1 MTVTAPGD
9 RRPRSGRAVC
19 DRSRAWWPGGGD
31 HRVAE
36 GTYSELF
43 PDVSRDAAAGL
54 VMASRCGDLDPA
66 VPLWL
71 VQHAGLAAAH
81 SCSAAGGTISNRRSN
96 PIIRSG

>member
-1 MTVTAPGD
+1 MLADGHSVDTTMGLTP
-9 RRPRSGRAVC
+9 
-19 DRSRAWWPGGGD
+19 
-31 HRVAE
+31 
-36 GTYSELF
+36 T
-43 PDVSRDAAAGL
+43 AGL